1 MVRISFLTTPH
12 AAAGSCDHTGGA
24 SAPPYSIVAN
34 TAAFGNGF
42 CAAAGIFPAARQ
54 KMRRKCENHLAI
66 GHRFCYYEKA
76 VLADIR
82 EGGASTNGKMSVLR
96 QGRELRHSG
105 EPLSPPFQPHL
116 ETQCEARQGHR
127 GRQTPARLRMHPL
140 PPQRQGPAL
149 CELQSLHRTRLARL
163 GEPFS
168 RLGQFVPL
176 RTRPVSPAPARG
188 RASAEHFSPG
198 AQSARKSADR
208 NAAFTRHL
216 KKNAPTRVC
225 RAGAAE
231 QAKVCVCVG

>member
-1 MVRISFLTTPH
+1 MVRISFLTTPR

-140 PPQRQGPAL
+140 PPQRQGHPRCVNCNHCTEQGSPDWA
-149 CELQSLHRTRLARL
+149 SLFRVL
-163 GEPFS
+163 GAS
-168 RLGQFVPL
+168 VPL
-176 RTRPVSPAPARG
+176 RMQSASPAPARG

-208 NAAFTRHL
+208 NAAF
-216 KKNAPTRVC
+216 KKEMRPRVC
-225 RAGAAE
+225 VA
-231 QAKVCVCVG
+231 QAPQSKQKFVCVG

>member
-1 MVRISFLTTPH
+1 MVRISFLTTPR

-140 PPQRQGPAL
+140 PPQRQGHPRCVNCNHCTEQGSPDWA
-149 CELQSLHRTRLARL
+149 SLFRV
-163 GEPFS
+163 
-168 RLGQFVPL
+168 LGQFVPL
-176 RTRPVSPAPARG
+176 RMQSASPAPACG
-188 RASAEHFSPG
+188 RDCAGCA
-198 AQSARKSADR
+198 SADR
-208 NAAFTRHL
+208 NAAF
-216 KKNAPTRVC
+216 KKECAHACVSRRRR
-225 RAGAAE
+225 RAS
-231 QAKVCVCVG
+231 KSLCVG